1 MKRDGTG
8 GQHEY
13 RRGTAWWD
21 TRPLDPTPPAAFLW
35 FMAFH
40 GVLVLIGWLFGH

>member
-1 MKRDGTG
+1 MKQDGTG

-21 TRPLDPTPPAAFLW
+21 TRTPPAAFLW

-40 GVLVLIGWLFGH
+40 GVLVLIGWLLGY